1 MVLQVEQEQLF
12 NQEVMLVD
20 QAAEAAVLV
29 VLVI

>member
-12 NQEVMLVD
+12 KQEVMLVD
-20 QAAEAAVLV
+20 QAAAAAVLV

>member
-12 NQEVMLVD
+12 KQEVMLVD
-20 QAAEAAVLV
+20 QVAEAAVLV